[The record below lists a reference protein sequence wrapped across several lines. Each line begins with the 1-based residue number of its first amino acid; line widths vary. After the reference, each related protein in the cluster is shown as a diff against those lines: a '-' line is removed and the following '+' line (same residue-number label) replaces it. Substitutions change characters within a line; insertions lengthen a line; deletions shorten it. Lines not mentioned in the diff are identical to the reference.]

1 MDFEVLPELKEVSN
15 TVINYMTQF
24 CCGAFTLPDTNG
36 LFTFTDPDTD
46 TGNQMAILCY
56 TERFTLHGA
65 IAMPAVAKRSA

>member
-24 CCGAFTLPDTNG
+24 CYGAFTLPDTNG

-46 TGNQMAILCY
+46 TGPDSDPIPVVDSKGS
-56 TERFTLHGA
+56 FTLT
-65 IAMPAVAKRSA
+65 S